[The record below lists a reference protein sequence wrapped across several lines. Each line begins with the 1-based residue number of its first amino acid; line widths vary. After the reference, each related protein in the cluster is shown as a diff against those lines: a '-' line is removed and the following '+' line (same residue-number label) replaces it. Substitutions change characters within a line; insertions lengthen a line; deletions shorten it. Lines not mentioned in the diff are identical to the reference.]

1 MKHVSILP
9 LYDATLPSIDSSHQL
24 FSRVND
30 FMNYQRKEPFYNIE
44 IVGLVKNTKLSNGLY
59 TINTDQTINMEYRK
73 KYAIAF

>member
-9 LYDATLPSIDSSHQL
+9 LYDATLTSIDSSRQL

-30 FMNYQRKEPFYNIE
+30 FMNYQGKEPFYNIE
-44 IVGLVKNTKLSNGLY
+44 IVGLVKNTKLSSGLY
-59 TINTDQTINMEYRK
+59 TINTGQTIKMEYRK